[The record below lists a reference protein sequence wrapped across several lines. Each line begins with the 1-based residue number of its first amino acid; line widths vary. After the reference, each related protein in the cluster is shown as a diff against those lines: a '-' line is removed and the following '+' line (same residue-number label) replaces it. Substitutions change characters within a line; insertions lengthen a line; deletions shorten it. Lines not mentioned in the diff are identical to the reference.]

1 MLSTNASYSVTDPI
15 YCTTSSGNTDR
26 VRLVIY
32 VSTVLV
38 LKGLGSA
45 ILNVHMSVLTRWVTY
60 KAAKYLLYS
69 IFISSL
75 VPTEFSSSLL
85 IP

>member
-1 MLSTNASYSVTDPI
+1 MHPTLSQIPFTAQLLQE
-15 YCTTSSGNTDR
+15 TDR

-45 ILNVHMSVLTRWVTY
+45 ILNVHMSVLMRWVTY

>member
-1 MLSTNASYSVTDPI
+1 MHSTNASYSVTDPI
-15 YCTTSSGNTDR
+15 YCTTSSGNKGP
-26 VRLVIY
+26 VIY

-45 ILNVHMSVLTRWVTY
+45 ILNVHMSVLMRWVTY

-69 IFISSL
+69 IFISSI